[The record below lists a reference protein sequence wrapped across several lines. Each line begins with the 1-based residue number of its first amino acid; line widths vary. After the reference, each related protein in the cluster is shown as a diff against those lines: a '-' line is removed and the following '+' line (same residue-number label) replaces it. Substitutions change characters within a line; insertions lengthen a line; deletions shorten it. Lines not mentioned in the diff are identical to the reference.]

1 MTDWRPNCDAKLA
14 KRRADMLARVRRY
27 FEARSVLEVDTPALS
42 ETTITDPNIASI
54 GVAGNRY
61 LSTSPEFAMKRLLAA
76 GYPDIFSICRVF
88 RDEERGR
95 LHLPEFT
102 MVEWYRHGFGLDD
115 IVRDTLALIAFIAS
129 RPDLAHDVPV
139 IDYADVIQQ
148 FAGVDPLTASIEEL
162 AHAAEADDEL
172 AASLGD
178 RRDDW
183 LDLLLATRVA
193 PSLPSDTLTVIRHYP
208 ISQAALARCSPE
220 NPAVADRFEVF
231 IGNVELAN
239 GFVELTDAEEQAERM
254 QTDIDERRRRGQPA
268 PEPDEHLLN
277 ALRAG
282 LPDCAGV
289 ALGFERLHMFVE
301 ERDHIRDV
309 VTFS

>member
-1 MTDWRPNCDAKLA
+1 MTDWRPNSDAKLA

-42 ETTITDPNIASI
+42 GTTVTDPNIASI
-54 GVAGNRY
+54 GVAGDRY

-76 GYPDIFSICRVF
+76 GYPDIFSIARVF

-129 RPDLAHDVPV
+129 RPELAHDVPV

-148 FAGVDPLTASIEEL
+148 FSGVDPLTASIEEL
-162 AHAAEADDEL
+162 AHAAEADDDL

-178 RRDDW
+178 HRDDW

-193 PSLPSDTLTVIRHYP
+193 PSLPSDSLTVIRHYP
-208 ISQAALARCSPE
+208 ISQAALARSTPG

-254 QTDIDERRRRGQPA
+254 QTDLDERHRRGLPT
-268 PEPDEHLLN
+268 PDPDDDLLD
-277 ALRAG
+277 ALRYG

-301 ERDHIRDV
+301 GCDEIRDV

>member
-1 MTDWRPNCDAKLA
+1 MTGWRPNCDPDLA
-14 KRRADMLARVRRY
+14 KRRADLLARVRRY
-27 FEARSVLEVDTPALS
+27 FEVRSVVEVDTPALS
-42 ETTITDPNIASI
+42 ATTVTDPHIASI
-54 GVAGNRY
+54 AVSGERY

-102 MVEWYRHGFGLDD
+102 MIEWYRRGFELED

-129 RPDLAHDVPV
+129 RPELAHDVPV
-139 IDYADVIQQ
+139 IDYADVMQQ
-148 FAGVDPLTASIEEL
+148 FAGVDPLTASVEEL
-162 AHAAEADDEL
+162 ASAAEADEDL
-172 AASLGD
+172 TAALGGN
-178 RRDDW
+178 RDDW

-193 PSLPSDTLTVIRHYP
+193 PSLPQDSLTVIRHYP
-208 ISQAALARCSPE
+208 KSQAALARRCPGNPE
-220 NPAVADRFEVF
+220 VADRFEVLL
-231 IGNVELAN
+231 GNVELAN
-239 GFVELTDAEEQAERM
+239 GYVELTDADEQAGRM
-254 QTDIDERRRRGQPA
+254 QADLDERRRRGLPA
-268 PEPDEHLLN
+268 LEPDEDLLD

-301 ERDHIRDV
+301 GFDDIRDV

>member
-1 MTDWRPNCDAKLA
+1 MSGWQPNCPPDLA
-14 KRRADMLARVRRY
+14 QRRASLLARVRRH
-27 FEARSVLEVDTPALS
+27 FEVRSVLEVDTPALS
-42 ETTITDPNIASI
+42 GTTVTDPNIASI
-54 GVAGNRY
+54 GAAGDRY

-88 RDEERGR
+88 RDDERGR

-102 MVEWYRHGFGLDD
+102 MIEWYRRGFGLDD

-129 RPDLAHDVPV
+129 RPELAHDVPV
-139 IDYADVIQQ
+139 LDYADVMQQ
-148 FAGVDPLTASIEEL
+148 FAGVNPLTASIEEL
-162 AHAAEADDEL
+162 AHASEADDDL
-172 AASLGD
+172 AAALGNH
-178 RRDDW
+178 RDDW

-193 PSLPSDTLTVIRHYP
+193 PSLPQDSLTVIQHYP
-208 ISQAALARCSPE
+208 TSQAALARR
-220 NPAVADRFEVF
+220 NPDNPDVADRFEVF
-231 IGNVELAN
+231 LGNVELAN
-239 GFVELTDAEEQAERM
+239 GFVELTDADEQAERM
-254 QTDIDERRRRGQPA
+254 QADLEERRRRGLPT
-268 PEPDEHLLN
+268 PEPDEDLLD

-301 ERDHIRDV
+301 GCDDIRDV

>member
-1 MTDWRPNCDAKLA
+1 MNEWRPNSDAKLA

-27 FEARSVLEVDTPALS
+27 FEARSVLEVDTPSLS
-42 ETTITDPNIASI
+42 HTTVTDPNIASI
-54 GVAGNRY
+54 GVSGDRF

-115 IVRDTLALIAFIAS
+115 IVRDTLALIAFVAS
-129 RPDLAHDVPV
+129 RPELAHDVPV

-148 FAGVDPLTASIEEL
+148 FAGVDPLTASVDEL
-162 AHAAEADDEL
+162 AHAAEADAEL

-193 PSLPSDTLTVIRHYP
+193 PSLPSDSLTVIRHYP
-208 ISQAALARCSPE
+208 ISQAALARCNPD

-254 QTDIDERRRRGQPA
+254 QTDIDERRRRGQPT
-268 PEPDEHLLN
+268 PDPDEHFLD

-282 LPDCAGV
+282 LPECAGV

-301 ERDHIRDV
+301 ECDDIRDV